1 MDGVPW
7 YLVDGAK
14 NAQLGIALDTLDPA
28 ALAKLGRSDPGPC
41 SDEYVVL
48 LVRYATLNKTLRRKR
63 LSINKLYGQKVSL
76 DLNAEGGFEIKTGR
90 QEKESVGEDGHLL
103 RAATGR
109 MDK

>member
-1 MDGVPW
+1 M
-7 YLVDGAK
+7 VDSAK

-63 LSINKLYGQKVSL
+63 VTIDKLYRQPVSL
-76 DLNAEGGFEIKTGR
+76 DLNAMGGFEIKTGR
-90 QEKESVGEDGHLL
+90 LEKDSEG
-103 RAATGR
+103 
-109 MDK
+109 